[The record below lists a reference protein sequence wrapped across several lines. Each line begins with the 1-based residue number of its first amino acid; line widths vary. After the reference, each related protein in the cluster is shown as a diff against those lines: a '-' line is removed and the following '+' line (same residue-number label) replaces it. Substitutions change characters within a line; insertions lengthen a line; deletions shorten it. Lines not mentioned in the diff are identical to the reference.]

1 MPTLGS
7 VVKNLHAFELFAVL
21 TIAIL
26 KNLIPK
32 VNWFVERNLGFI
44 LILLA
49 TLSVKGIEIFSELA
63 SEGSMN

>member
-7 VVKNLHAFELFAVL
+7 VIKNLHAFELFAVL